1 MKYLVIILFLSLA
14 FSQTN
19 AKGRY
24 FTYEEVDKIVDD
36 VGLRYEAKITGLSN
50 LIISHNEIVSNLIVK
65 YQEKE
70 AITLQKH
77 ELEKKAIEIKLKD
90 SRGLIFFGGVGTG
103 IGLTAGTI
111 LLLDSVKFPLFE
123 IKF

>member
-1 MKYLVIILFLSLA
+1 MKYLVIILFLSVA
-14 FSQTN
+14 FCDTN
-19 AKGRY
+19 GRY
-24 FTYEEVDKIVDD
+24 FTYAEVDKIVDD
-36 VGLRYEAKITGLSN
+36 TALLYEAKITELSN
-50 LIISHNEIVSNLIVK
+50 LIHNHFADVSNMVAK

-90 SRGLIFFGGVGTG
+90 SRGLIFFGGVGAG